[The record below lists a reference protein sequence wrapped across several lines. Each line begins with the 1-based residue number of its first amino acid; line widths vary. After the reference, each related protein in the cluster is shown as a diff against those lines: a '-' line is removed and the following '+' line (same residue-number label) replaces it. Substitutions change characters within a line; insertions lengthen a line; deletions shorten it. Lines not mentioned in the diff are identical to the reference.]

1 MRRVVFR
8 SFNSAVVLLGSRT
21 ISTGAT
27 AGNITFDSTVRAT
40 TAFTETLGLTAGTG
54 TITFTGAVGDN
65 NKQLGDVT
73 VTSAGTV
80 NVDNAFN
87 AKSLTANTNV
97 GVFDSAAQ
105 TITTTQANANS
116 GAVNIATAGALT
128 VGDIVTDG
136 GAAAVNSVGKN
147 AGTVTLNAGTLLT
160 TAQISAKGSA
170 AESTDLATRAGG
182 TGNSV
187 DRSEERRVGK
197 GGRSRR
203 SGGGGE

>member
-1 MRRVVFR
+1 VSTAYIVYSLQTQRPPTSTLFPYTTLFR
-8 SFNSAVVLLGSRT
+8 S
-21 ISTGAT
+21 
-27 AGNITFDSTVRAT
+27 
-40 TAFTETLGLTAGTG
+40 
-54 TITFTGAVGDN
+54 
-65 NKQLGDVT
+65 
-73 VTSAGTV
+73 
-80 NVDNAFN
+80 
-87 AKSLTANTNV
+87 
-97 GVFDSAAQ
+97 

-116 GAVNIATAGALT
+116 GAVNIVTAGALT

-187 DRSEERRVGK
+187 DLTGATRIDL
-197 GGRSRR
+197 GGNIDT
-203 SGGGGE
+203 SGGAGAGTVPGVQGA